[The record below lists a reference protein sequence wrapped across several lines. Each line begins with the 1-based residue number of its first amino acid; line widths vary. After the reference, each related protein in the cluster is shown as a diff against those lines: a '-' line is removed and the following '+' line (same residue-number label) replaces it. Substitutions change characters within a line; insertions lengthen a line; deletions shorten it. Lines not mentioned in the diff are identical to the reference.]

1 MNNHLT
7 ASHDFVVILG
17 GRSSVLASAVTARAD
32 LFFDRRLQSSL
43 PAG

>member
-17 GRSSVLASAVTARAD
+17 GRSSVLASAVNAVSDHFLDHRQ
-32 LFFDRRLQSSL
+32 QSSL